1 MARALASEDGNLQ
14 SSTIITSRSR
24 DYKDI
29 DLTFSK
35 KVNTGD
41 IFKKTDA
48 AAVKQAVKTLLSTS
62 QLEKPFLP
70 DFGADLR
77 DLLFEL
83 ADYDIELETR
93 LKIEKAIQRYEPRAN
108 LLDIDVRS
116 DPDYN
121 SLSVTTT
128 FKIVSTEETI
138 SFTTVVSRLR

>member
-1 MARALASEDGNLQ
+1 MQ

>member
-1 MARALASEDGNLQ
+1 MARALAAEDANLQ
-14 SSTIITSRSR
+14 TSTIITSRTR

-29 DLTFSK
+29 DLTFAK

-62 QLEKPFLP
+62 MLEKPFRP

-77 DLLFEL
+77 GLLFEL
-83 ADYDIELETR
+83 ADHEIELETR
-93 LKIEKAIQRYEPRAN
+93 LKIEKAIKRYEPRAD
-108 LLDIDVRS
+108 LIDIVINAE
-116 DPDYN
+116 PDYN
-121 SLSVTTT
+121 SISVTTM